1 MSISDHAI
9 EEIGSPSGQDIS
21 NNILFRHKF

>member
-9 EEIGSPSGQDIS
+9 EEIDSPSGQDIP
-21 NNILFRHKF
+21 NTNFDIY